1 MPPQQLFMKEKT
13 MNKAE
18 FIEKLK
24 VAINTDFDLEST
36 TVLADLPEWD
46 SLASVCVITMFEDE
60 LHKNLD
66 YATLDK
72 VKTVQD
78 LLDIAGIS
86 A

>member
-1 MPPQQLFMKEKT
+1 
-13 MNKAE
+13 MNKEE
-18 FIEKLK
+18 FLEKLK
-24 VAINTDFDLEST
+24 IAINTDENLTEKTILES
-36 TVLADLPEWD
+36 LSEWD

-66 YATLDK
+66 YATLGK

>member
-1 MPPQQLFMKEKT
+1 
-13 MNKAE
+13 MNKEE
-18 FIEKLK
+18 FLEKLK
-24 VAINTDFDLEST
+24 IAINTDENLTEKTILES
-36 TVLADLPEWD
+36 LSAWD